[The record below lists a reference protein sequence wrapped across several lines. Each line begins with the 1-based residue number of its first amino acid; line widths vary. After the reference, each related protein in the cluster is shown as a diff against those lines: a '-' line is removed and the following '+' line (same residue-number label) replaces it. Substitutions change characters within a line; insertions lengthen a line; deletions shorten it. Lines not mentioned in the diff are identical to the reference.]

1 MPDIHQRE
9 IEIDR
14 AIERI
19 RILVEDIRLDPD
31 DRKRLASRVVD
42 GVFGIREIDDLFS
55 GETFFSLFDR
65 EFDGRERESNRKP
78 EKTSEGVRMPT
89 RRKKTFASF
98 KAFTERI
105 STEMPLV
112 RRR

>member
-1 MPDIHQRE
+1 MPDNIHQRE

-31 DRKRLASRVVD
+31 DRKILASRVVD

-55 GETFFSLFDR
+55 GDFFSLFDR
-65 EFDGRERESNRKP
+65 EFSGSRN
-78 EKTSEGVRMPT
+78 EKTNESVRMPT
-89 RRKKTFASF
+89 RRKKSFTRF
-98 KAFTERI
+98 KAFTEGR
-105 STEMPLV
+105 LQ
-112 RRR
+112 

>member
-19 RILVEDIRLDPD
+19 RIIVEDIRLDPD

-65 EFDGRERESNRKP
+65 EFGSDDRK
-78 EKTSEGVRMPT
+78 EKTNESIIHQKQS
-89 RRKKTFASF
+89 RRLKRF
-98 KAFTERI
+98 KEVFGYA
-105 STEMPLV
+105 
-112 RRR
+112 

>member
-31 DRKRLASRVVD
+31 DRKRLASRVVN

-65 EFDGRERESNRKP
+65 EFSGSRN
-78 EKTSEGVRMPT
+78 EKTNESVRMPT
-89 RRKKTFASF
+89 RRKKSFTRF
-98 KAFTERI
+98 KAFTEGRI
-105 STEMPLV
+105 Q
-112 RRR
+112 

>member
-1 MPDIHQRE
+1 MPNIHQRE

-31 DRKRLASRVVD
+31 DRKTLAARVID
-42 GVFGIREIDDLFS
+42 GVFGIRAIDDLFN

-65 EFDGRERESNRKP
+65 EFGKDRKEETNESIIH
-78 EKTSEGVRMPT
+78 EKQS
-89 RRKKTFASF
+89 RRLKRF
-98 KAFTERI
+98 KEVFGYA
-105 STEMPLV
+105 
-112 RRR
+112 